1 MNDDTPV
8 TPSDNEPWYNQL
20 GLDEDSVKTVS
31 AKGWKDVDSIVKSY
45 QSLEKFSGRDKS
57 DFLELPKG
65 EDADYSSV
73 WNKLGRPENPDGYDL
88 NDDQEITKSARQ
100 AFYDAGLTKK
110 QASQLQEWFE
120 KYAVDFD
127 QATRAK
133 REEELD
139 NLHKTALENLKKDW
153 GADFDTNAELCKTAV
168 KNLGIT
174 DEQLDAIGDI
184 IGLEKVTKMFL
195 DLAQRTDADKPLT
208 GYESGGKETPEQAKA
223 RIAELQA
230 DSAFMAKVA
239 ANDKEAVAEM
249 IRLANLTV
257 E

>member
-1 MNDDTPV
+1 MNDENQTPQ
-8 TPSDNEPWYNQL
+8 EQWYDSL
-20 GLDEDSVKTVS
+20 GLDDE
-31 AKGWKDVDSIVKSY
+31 AKGVIQTKGWQDAGSIIKSY
-45 QSLEKFSGRDKS
+45 KELEKFSGRDKS

-65 EDADYSSV
+65 DNADYSSV
-73 WNKLGRPENPDGYDL
+73 WNKLGRPENPDGYEL

-127 QATRAK
+127 QANRAK

-230 DSAFMAKVA
+230 DAEFMKKVA
-239 ANDKEAVAEM
+239 NNDKDAVAEM

-257 E
+257 EG